1 MPAEASE
8 DGKDEIAELNDWIW
22 DRVADDRD
30 VVVDDMQE
38 EFFPMLEK
46 KDDED
51 PTTKGYNKKKQ
62 HFGEASIDEDKN
74 MIECKKKTVCL
85 FY

>member
-8 DGKDEIAELNDWIW
+8 DGKDEIAELNDWLW

-46 KDDED
+46 KDDEEGVI
-51 PTTKGYNKKKQ
+51 KG
-62 HFGEASIDEDKN
+62 
-74 MIECKKKTVCL
+74 MIGHSTI
-85 FY
+85 

>member
-8 DGKDEIAELNDWIW
+8 DGKGEIAELNDWLW

-38 EFFPMLEK
+38 EDFPMLEK
-46 KDDED
+46 KDDQD
-51 PTTKGYNKKKQ
+51 PTIKG
-62 HFGEASIDEDKN
+62 
-74 MIECKKKTVCL
+74 
-85 FY
+85 